1 MRDEI
6 ELFPIKSQS
15 KGNVAGINNARKTTR
30 VSGTGSDTRR
40 ANNTRGNTGNE
51 NNVRKNTLNG
61 NEQKKYTGKRKR
73 QSKKRLRRKRRIKI
87 LCGIM
92 GIVILG
98 SFIRN
103 WVKENGSFPGIGGN
117 GFVEFGAK
125 EKKYDTSRIIG
136 SASEQNL
143 MAPQKY
149 SASEIEDILE
159 ELAESSKD
167 YEKIYDNRD
176 AYPEEL
182 LNALCNNSEMLDFTL
197 GYLEKEHTAK
207 GGFTKKELEEKFP
220 LFLQWDER
228 WGYVSYGESCIGLSG
243 CAPTCLSMVI
253 VTLTNNK
260 EATPDR
266 LAVYAQE
273 AGYYVKNTGTA
284 WSFMTEGVTYF
295 GLEGKELCLSKNTV
309 FQELEQGHPIICS
322 MAPGDFTSQGHFIV
336 LVKVQDGKIMVN
348 DPNSIERSSV
358 LWDYEVL
365 EPQIK
370 NLWAFSYE

>member
-6 ELFPIKSQS
+6 ELFPIKSKG
-15 KGNVAGINNARKTTR
+15 KGNDRVNLKVEHQEKTRGEVKENDRKTNT
-30 VSGTGSDTRR
+30 SQGNISYKSD
-40 ANNTRGNTGNE
+40 GN
-51 NNVRKNTLNG
+51 R
-61 NEQKKYTGKRKR
+61 
-73 QSKKRLRRKRRIKI
+73 KKRNRKCLRRRRRIKI
-87 LCGIM
+87 LCSFIGF
-92 GIVILG
+92 VILG
-98 SFIRN
+98 CFIHN
-103 WVKENGSFPGIGGN
+103 WVKENGSFPGIGEN
-117 GFVEFGAK
+117 GFGGFGTD
-125 EKKYDTSRIIG
+125 EKKYNTSRIIG
-136 SASEQNL
+136 SASEQDL
-143 MAPQKY
+143 ITPKKY
-149 SASEIEDILE
+149 SSSEIEDILG
-159 ELAESSKD
+159 ELAKSSKD
-167 YEKIYDNRD
+167 YKKIYDNMD
-176 AYPEEL
+176 SYPEEL
-182 LNALCNNSEMLDFTL
+182 LNALCSNPEMLNFTL
-197 GYLEKEHTAK
+197 GYLEKEHAAN
-207 GGFTKKELEEKFP
+207 GGFTPKELEEKFP

-295 GLEGKELCLSKNTV
+295 GVEGRELSLSKNTI

-358 LWDYEVL
+358 LWDYEVI

-370 NLWAFSYE
+370 NLWVFSQE

>member
-1 MRDEI
+1 MD
-6 ELFPIKSQS
+6 S
-15 KGNVAGINNARKTTR
+15 
-30 VSGTGSDTRR
+30 
-40 ANNTRGNTGNE
+40 
-51 NNVRKNTLNG
+51 
-61 NEQKKYTGKRKR
+61 
-73 QSKKRLRRKRRIKI
+73 
-87 LCGIM
+87 
-92 GIVILG
+92 
-98 SFIRN
+98 
-103 WVKENGSFPGIGGN
+103 
-117 GFVEFGAK
+117 
-125 EKKYDTSRIIG
+125 
-136 SASEQNL
+136 
-143 MAPQKY
+143 
-149 SASEIEDILE
+149 
-159 ELAESSKD
+159 
-167 YEKIYDNRD
+167 
-176 AYPEEL
+176 YPEEL
-182 LNALCNNSEMLDFTL
+182 LNALCSNPEMLNFTL
-197 GYLEKEHTAK
+197 GYLKKEHSAK
-207 GGFTKKELEEKFP
+207 GGFTEKELEEKFP

-295 GLEGKELCLSKNTV
+295 GVEGRELSLSKNSI

-370 NLWAFSYE
+370 NLWTFSCE

>member
-6 ELFPIKSQS
+6 ELFPIKPQN
-15 KGNVAGINNARKTTR
+15 KGNGSEIHNARKPIRT
-30 VSGTGSDTRR
+30 SSAGSNTRR

-51 NNVRKNTLNG
+51 NNVKRNTLNR
-61 NEQKKYTGKRKR
+61 NEQKKYTGNRKR

-98 SFIRN
+98 SFIFN
-103 WVKENGSFPGIGGN
+103 WIKKNDGFPGIGGN
-117 GFVEFGAK
+117 GFEEFGAK
-125 EKKYDTSRIIG
+125 EKKYDSSRIIG

-143 MAPQKY
+143 VAPKKY

-159 ELAESSKD
+159 GLAETSKD
-167 YEKIYDNRD
+167 YEKIYGNRD
-176 AYPEEL
+176 AYPEAL
-182 LNALCNNSEMLDFTL
+182 LNALCNNSEMLDFAL
-197 GYLEKEHTAK
+197 GYLEEEHTAK
-207 GGFTKKELEEKFP
+207 GGFTKKELEKKFP

-228 WGYVSYGESCIGLSG
+228 WGYVPYGENCIGLSG

-253 VTLTNNK
+253 VTLTNNE
-260 EATPDR
+260 EATPDK

-273 AGYYVKNTGTA
+273 AGYYVENTGTA
-284 WSFMTEGVTYF
+284 WSFMTEGAAYF
-295 GLEGKELCLSKNTV
+295 GLEGKELCLSKNTI

-370 NLWAFSYE
+370 NLWVFS